1 MAMAGGSNGGRGQLN
16 SEINVT
22 PMVDVMLVLLVIF
35 MVTAPL
41 LNTGVEVDLPE
52 TNTKPVK
59 DPKGKPTLSI
69 TREYAL
75 YVGGQK
81 IEWANLA
88 ATLKASGRMDEL
100 QIEADKDL
108 PYAVVMTAM
117 AVAQQAGVG
126 KLQLLSDPG
135 ASLDLSALDTGHL
148 ERGGPLAPGQQPA
161 PATGEPLEGQP
172 APAQAPPGQPAQG
185 AKR

>member
-1 MAMAGGSNGGRGQLN
+1 MAMSSGGGGRGQLN

-52 TNTKPVK
+52 TNTKPIK

-69 TREYAL
+69 TREYVL
-75 YVGGQK
+75 YLGGDQVA
-81 IEWANLA
+81 WAKLA
-88 ATLKASGRMDEL
+88 ETLRASGQMEEL

-108 PYAVVMTAM
+108 PYSVVVTAM

-135 ASLDLSALDTGHL
+135 ASLDLSSLDSGQV
-148 ERGGPLAPGQQPA
+148 ERGAPLAPGEQPA
-161 PATGEPLEGQP
+161 PGTGQP
-172 APAQAPPGQPAQG
+172 QPEG
-185 AKR
+185 AR